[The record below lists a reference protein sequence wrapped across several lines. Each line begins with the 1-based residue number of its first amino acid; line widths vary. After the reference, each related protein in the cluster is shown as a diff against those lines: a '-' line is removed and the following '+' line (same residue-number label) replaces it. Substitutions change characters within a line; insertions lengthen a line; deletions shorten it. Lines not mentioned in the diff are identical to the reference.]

1 MKKILLFLVAAV
13 LAVTAACAGAEE
25 TGILDQLKGQVFT
38 FSSGVGGWSNELT
51 FGKDGSFTGNYHD
64 SEMGET
70 GEGYPDGSL
79 YGCLYHG
86 QLTDP
91 EKVDEYTW
99 TAGITVEPDEGQAPE
114 AIEDGIRYVTSEPY
128 GVSKAKTVTIYL
140 PGKPVEQLPEG
151 FLPWSHLQ
159 EIDPE
164 AKVLPYYAIWSEADE
179 AGFIADQMVALAQ
192 AEPAA
197 EGTKIN
203 CEIVEGSYVIQIDV
217 ADGDT
222 GWTAD
227 DMSQDDTV
235 VKLYDADVIEDTFVA
250 RYDPVGDGD
259 VTVGVRHFTGIA
271 CDEVHTFDLHVENGA
286 VTEST
291 GGSYTASPD
300 EAEMDPFLSGEW
312 TESGTHF
319 TQMTISKNAERG
331 WDVEIASPLT
341 HGAYVFKATIYYDCE
356 LDSFVY
362 DKGMFWDVPV
372 TEEPNPELG
381 EAKITGTS
389 GSIAMAGDEKGITLT
404 WTDPDERH
412 DAINVVFEPAT
423 AAK

>member
-1 MKKILLFLVAAV
+1 MKKILLFLAATV
-13 LAVTAACAGAEE
+13 LLVTAACAGAEE
-25 TGILDQLKGQVFT
+25 ISIFDQIKGQVFT

-51 FGKDGSFTGNYHD
+51 FGENGAFTGNYHD
-64 SEMGET
+64 REMGET

-86 QLTDP
+86 QLTNP

-159 EIDPE
+159 DIDPE

-192 AEPAA
+192 GEPAA

-312 TESGTHF
+312 TESGTRF

-404 WTDPDERH
+404 WTDLDERH
-412 DAINVVFEPAT
+412 DAINVVFEPAK
-423 AAK
+423 AAD